1 MPAAIIQEKC
11 NGCGL
16 CEMYCPLDVIHMEGD
31 MAVIRYP
38 DECWHCG
45 ACRLDCE
52 KGAVKMEFSPSML
65 NI

>member
-11 NGCGL
+11 NGCAL
-16 CEMYCPLDVIHMEGD
+16 YEIYCPLDVIRMEGD

-45 ACRLDCE
+45 ACRLDCM
-52 KGAVKMEFSPSML
+52 KCAVKMEFLPSML